1 MEGAR
6 APDAPATSCSTR
18 EDYASVPRDE
28 GREAYGVG
36 DGDDGRSEKRRS
48 SLFMGPVAGMGRSN
62 WPARLLR
69 DPLRSSRHPHP
80 LPELPRSMLVGGGGG
95 RGEEAETETQRN

>member
-1 MEGAR
+1 
-6 APDAPATSCSTR
+6 
-18 EDYASVPRDE
+18 VPRDE

-69 DPLRSSRHPHP
+69 DFFLKLHSQAVS
-80 LPELPRSMLVGGGGG
+80 G
-95 RGEEAETETQRN
+95 TKD

>member
-48 SLFMGPVAGMGRSN
+48 SLFMGPVGWNG
-62 WPARLLR
+62 
-69 DPLRSSRHPHP
+69 PLK
-80 LPELPRSMLVGGGGG
+80 L
-95 RGEEAETETQRN
+95 AC